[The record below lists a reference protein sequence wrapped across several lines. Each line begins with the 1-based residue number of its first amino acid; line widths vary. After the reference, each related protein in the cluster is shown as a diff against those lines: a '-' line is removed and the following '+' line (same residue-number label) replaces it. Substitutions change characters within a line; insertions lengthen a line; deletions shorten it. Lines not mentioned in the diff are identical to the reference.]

1 MPKKLPYIRSGGII
15 LPRPPS
21 KATHIMLT
29 DGSKKAVVAI
39 KDADTL
45 IGVQGS
51 IKYLRRDNKGK
62 VLEVFDSVYT
72 WNGKEVEEV
81 KGLIVE

>member
-1 MPKKLPYIRSGGII
+1 MPKKLPYIRSGEII

-21 KATHIMLT
+21 TATHIMFI
-29 DGSKKAVVAI
+29 DGSRKAIVAI

-45 IGVQGS
+45 VGVQGVL
-51 IKYLRRDNKGK
+51 KYLRRDNRGK
-62 VLEVFDSVYT
+62 VLEVFDTVYT